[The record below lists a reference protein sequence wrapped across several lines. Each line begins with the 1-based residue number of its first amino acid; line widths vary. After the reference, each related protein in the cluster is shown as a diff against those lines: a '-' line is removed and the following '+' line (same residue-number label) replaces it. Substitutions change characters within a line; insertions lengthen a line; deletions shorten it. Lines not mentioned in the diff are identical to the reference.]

1 MSTVLRRLMVIGAC
15 TVTVA
20 GLGVPVSA
28 ADPDWE
34 VTFEA
39 GQVCTFPL
47 VVGGSGE
54 GSQVYKEFYDK
65 DENLR
70 TLSAGTGFE
79 LTYTNR
85 DSGASFTSPSNG
97 AVASARYSAD
107 GSSIQVLTGHNA
119 VFMFPTDVPGPS
131 ATLYTGRVV
140 ISIDPG
146 GIWTVV
152 QESGTKLDIC
162 AQAAVRASR
171 EQRQPLRH
179 ALGRTTTVAGG

>member
-1 MSTVLRRLMVIGAC
+1 MSTVLRRLMVTCAC

-20 GLGVPVSA
+20 GLSAPASA

-34 VTFEA
+34 VTFDA

-47 VVGGSGE
+47 VVGGSGD
-54 GSQVYKEFYDK
+54 GSQVYKEFYDN
-65 DENLR
+65 DGNLR

-79 LTYTNR
+79 LTYTNQ
-85 DSGASFTSPSNG
+85 DSGESFTSPSNG
-97 AVASARYSAD
+97 AVARARYSAD

-119 VFMFPTDVPGPS
+119 VFLFPTDVPGPS

-140 ISIDPG
+140 ITIDPG

-152 QESGTKLDIC
+152 QESGTELDIC
-162 AQAAVRASR
+162 AQLS
-171 EQRQPLRH
+171 
-179 ALGRTTTVAGG
+179 AGA